1 MNIPGSRKGASNR
14 CVRHGFRQHPGR
26 QRGAVLLVGLMV
38 LVVLALLGVAYSQ
51 VAVIQERLAGNFKD
65 LSLAFQASESSSRWG
80 MSWLQSLGGE
90 VLSRPFPCNADC
102 DESTPVREAGFYP
115 AHPGPKNEYW
125 DSAGV
130 YGIRPIDGEDM
141 SYAVA
146 LVHEQ
151 PKYVME
157 QQFFMRDDL
166 AGDPQKGV
174 AFYRVTAKGIGARP
188 NSDAIVTAVIAKRF
202 E

>member
-1 MNIPGSRKGASNR
+1 MNIQSKHNLSKQRSR
-14 CVRHGFRQHPGR
+14 Q
-26 QRGAVLLVGLMV
+26 QGAVLLVGLMV

-51 VAVIQERLAGNFKD
+51 ISVIQERLAGNFKD
-65 LSLAFQASESSSRWG
+65 LSVAFQATESSSRWG

-90 VLSRPFPCNADC
+90 VLSRPFPCNEDC
-102 DESTPVREAGFYP
+102 DETTPVRAAGFYP
-115 AHPGPKNEYW
+115 VHPGPKNDYW
-125 DSAGV
+125 ESAGV

-141 SYAVA
+141 EYSVA
-146 LVHEQ
+146 MVHEQ

-166 AGDPQKGV
+166 AGEPQKGV
-174 AFYRVTAKGIGARP
+174 AFYRVTSKGTGARP
-188 NSDAIVTAVIAKRF
+188 NSDAIVSAVIAKRF

>member
-1 MNIPGSRKGASNR
+1 MNSKKSQSDFS
-14 CVRHGFRQHPGR
+14 VQYK
-26 QRGAVLLVGLMV
+26 QQQGAVLLVGLMV

-51 VAVIQERLAGNFKD
+51 VSVIQGRLAGNFKD
-65 LSLAFQASESSSRWG
+65 LSIAFQSSESSSRWG

-90 VLSRPFPCNADC
+90 VLSRPFTCNADC
-102 DESTPVREAGFYP
+102 DETTPVREVGYYS
-115 AHPGPKNEYW
+115 AHPSPKNSYW
-125 DSAGV
+125 SDAGV
-130 YGIRPIDGEDM
+130 YGIRPSDGEDM
-141 SYAVA
+141 LYSVA
-146 LVHEQ
+146 MVQEQ

-174 AFYRVTAKGIGARP
+174 AFYRVTAKGMGTRT
-188 NSDAIVTAVIAKRF
+188 NSDAIVSAVIAKRF

>member
-1 MNIPGSRKGASNR
+1 MSSRT
-14 CVRHGFRQHPGR
+14 VRLQSGMQLSK
-26 QRGAVLLVGLMV
+26 QTGAVLLVGLMV

-51 VAVIQERLAGNFKD
+51 ISVIQERLAGNFKD
-65 LSLAFQASESSSRWG
+65 LSVAFQSSESSSRWG

-90 VLSRPFPCNADC
+90 VLSRPFPCNDDC
-102 DESTPVREAGFYP
+102 DETTPVREVGFYP
-115 AHPGPKNEYW
+115 AHPSPKSDFWE
-125 DSAGV
+125 DAGV

-141 SYAVA
+141 EYTVA
-146 LVHEQ
+146 MVHEQ
-151 PKYVME
+151 PRYVME

-174 AFYRVTAKGIGARP
+174 AFYRVTAKGIGERP
-188 NSDAIVTAVIAKRF
+188 NSDAIVSAVIAKRF

>member
-1 MNIPGSRKGASNR
+1 MNKRTARSHKIDRNLGHGA
-14 CVRHGFRQHPGR
+14 R

-51 VAVIQERLAGNFKD
+51 ISVIQERLAGNFKD
-65 LSLAFQASESSSRWG
+65 LSIAFQASESSSRWG
-80 MSWLQSLGGE
+80 MAWLQSLGGE
-90 VLSRPFPCNADC
+90 VLSRPFPCNSGC
-102 DESTPVREAGFYP
+102 DETTPVREAGFYP

-125 DSAGV
+125 SSAGV
-130 YGIRPIDGEDM
+130 YGFRPIDGEDM
-141 SYAVA
+141 AYAVA
-146 LVHEQ
+146 MVHEQ

-174 AFYRVTAKGIGARP
+174 AFYRVTSKGIGARP
-188 NSDAIVTAVIAKRF
+188 NSDAIVSAVIAKRF

>member
-1 MNIPGSRKGASNR
+1 MNIQSSNGSFSVQPK
-14 CVRHGFRQHPGR
+14 RQ
-26 QRGAVLLVGLMV
+26 QGAVLLVGLMV

-51 VAVIQERLAGNFKD
+51 VSVIQERLAGNFKD
-65 LSLAFQASESSSRWG
+65 LSIAFQSSESGNRWG
-80 MSWLQSLGGE
+80 MSWLQSLGGG
-90 VLSRPFPCNADC
+90 VLSRPFPCDSDC
-102 DESTPVREAGFYP
+102 DETTPVREVGYYP
-115 AHPGPKNEYW
+115 AHPSPKNSYW
-125 DSAGV
+125 SDAGV

-141 SYAVA
+141 LYSVA
-146 LVHEQ
+146 MVHEQ

-174 AFYRVTAKGIGARP
+174 AFYRVTAKGIGARS
-188 NSDAIVTAVIAKRF
+188 NSDAIISAVIAKRF